1 MSSQGPLQYTT
12 TDIMTH
18 PVLWDVASG
27 RPIVDGKTIN
37 AETGEV
43 ENAGQLT
50 KSGPPSID
58 VIWHNMTATSNFKT
72 MRASHQTTLDK
83 LFVQI
88 AKHVEEGLYRLISV
102 SASAYSFVIICESDL
117 TLDEFREVRLEIVD
131 AS

>member
-1 MSSQGPLQYTT
+1 
-12 TDIMTH
+12 MTH

-27 RPIVDGKTIN
+27 RPIIDGKTIN
-37 AETGEV
+37 AKTGEV
-43 ENAGQLT
+43 EKAGQLT

-117 TLDEFREVRLEIVD
+117 TLEEFREARLKMVD
-131 AS
+131 TS